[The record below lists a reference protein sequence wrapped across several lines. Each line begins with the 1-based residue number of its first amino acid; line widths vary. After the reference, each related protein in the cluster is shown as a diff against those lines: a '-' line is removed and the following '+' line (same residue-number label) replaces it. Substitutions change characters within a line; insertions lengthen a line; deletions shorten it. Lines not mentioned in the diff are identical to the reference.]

1 MDPEQLFNNFIKSNS
16 NIYNISIDSI
26 FQELYIYLESKNYS
40 LPEENAND
48 VQFNTVRQG
57 KDFCM
62 YIVKRGS
69 DKTHYWKKIIKNT

>member
-1 MDPEQLFNNFIKSNS
+1 MHSEI
-16 NIYNISIDSI
+16 
-26 FQELYIYLESKNYS
+26 IYLESKNYS